1 MDSLKI
7 IEIKKRIRKLK
18 KLPRLLR
25 GSFFCHIAM
34 CYGCV
39 RCSDVR
45 YKDV

>member
-25 GSFFCHIAM
+25 GSFFVTLQCAM
-34 CYGCV
+34 
-39 RCSDVR
+39 DV
-45 YKDV
+45 